1 MSRYYEDNKKYML
14 TFFDSLLSKI
24 DWLYKKL
31 NRLLLKWRYVLLQ
44 KDKDGKHFN
53 KIIYK
58 TLDDAIKDRDSDV
71 KLWKKRYFQY

>member
-1 MSRYYEDNKKYML
+1 M
-14 TFFDSLLSKI
+14 
-24 DWLYKKL
+24 
-31 NRLLLKWRYVLLQ
+31 LLQ